1 MSAMPATE
9 LTCDSDIE
17 LVRALRS
24 VGVLSGLRQDDPGD
38 TPGPQ
43 RTAPA
48 SRRDTPDVRHAAL
61 TPRRDTPAARSGR
74 PRDTPVAPLRLTR
87 RGRVVV
93 ALAAALL
100 VTVVSLLLARRG
112 AGDERRSVSA
122 RGAGEP
128 RPGDRPPGPEPVV
141 GGRERGSRPGHP
153 RRHPA
158 DHRPQFAER
167 RHCVRRPAAL
177 GPARLSPRL
186 RPNTRLIR
194 NALSPPAAALVTT
207 SGRDTPAR
215 RPQPHGGL
223 DFRVRPSR
231 PLAS

>member
-24 VGVLSGLRQDDPGD
+24 VGVLSGLQEDDPGD

-43 RTAPA
+43 QTAPA

-74 PRDTPVAPLRLTR
+74 PRDTPDAPLRLTR

-100 VTVVSLLLARRG
+100 VTMVSLLLAGVAQATNDGPSPR
-112 AGDERRSVSA
+112 AA
-122 RGAGEP
+122 RENLVQVIV
-128 RPGDRPPGPEPVV
+128 RPGQSLWSVAESADPDQDTRAVIQQIIDLNSLNGDTVFAGQQLWVP
-141 GGRERGSRPGHP
+141 RG
-153 RRHPA
+153 
-158 DHRPQFAER
+158 
-167 RHCVRRPAAL
+167 
-177 GPARLSPRL
+177 
-186 RPNTRLIR
+186 
-194 NALSPPAAALVTT
+194 
-207 SGRDTPAR
+207 
-215 RPQPHGGL
+215 
-223 DFRVRPSR
+223 
-231 PLAS
+231 

>member
-24 VGVLSGLRQDDPGD
+24 VGVLSGLREDDPGD

-43 RTAPA
+43 QTAPA

-100 VTVVSLLLARRG
+100 VTMVSLLLAGVAQATNDGPSPR
-112 AGDERRSVSA
+112 AA
-122 RGAGEP
+122 RENLVQVIV
-128 RPGDRPPGPEPVV
+128 RPGQSLWSVAESADPGQDTRAVIQQIIDLNSLNGDTVFAGQQLWIP
-141 GGRERGSRPGHP
+141 RG
-153 RRHPA
+153 
-158 DHRPQFAER
+158 
-167 RHCVRRPAAL
+167 
-177 GPARLSPRL
+177 
-186 RPNTRLIR
+186 
-194 NALSPPAAALVTT
+194 
-207 SGRDTPAR
+207 
-215 RPQPHGGL
+215 
-223 DFRVRPSR
+223 
-231 PLAS
+231 

>member
-1 MSAMPATE
+1 VSAMPATE

-24 VGVLSGLRQDDPGD
+24 VGVLSGLREDDPGD

-43 RTAPA
+43 QTAPA

-100 VTVVSLLLARRG
+100 VTMVSLLLAGVAQATNDGPSPR
-112 AGDERRSVSA
+112 AA
-122 RGAGEP
+122 RENLVQVIV
-128 RPGDRPPGPEPVV
+128 RPGQSLWSVAESADPGQDTRAVIQQIIDLNSLNGDTVFAGQQLWIP
-141 GGRERGSRPGHP
+141 RG
-153 RRHPA
+153 
-158 DHRPQFAER
+158 
-167 RHCVRRPAAL
+167 
-177 GPARLSPRL
+177 
-186 RPNTRLIR
+186 
-194 NALSPPAAALVTT
+194 
-207 SGRDTPAR
+207 
-215 RPQPHGGL
+215 
-223 DFRVRPSR
+223 
-231 PLAS
+231 

>member
-1 MSAMPATE
+1 MPATE

-24 VGVLSGLRQDDPGD
+24 VGVLSGLREDDPGD

-43 RTAPA
+43 QTAPA

-100 VTVVSLLLARRG
+100 VTMVSLLLAGVAQATNDGPSPR
-112 AGDERRSVSA
+112 AA
-122 RGAGEP
+122 RENLVQVIV
-128 RPGDRPPGPEPVV
+128 RPGQSLWSVAESADPGQDTRAVIQQIIDLNSLNGDTVFAGQQLWVP
-141 GGRERGSRPGHP
+141 RG
-153 RRHPA
+153 
-158 DHRPQFAER
+158 
-167 RHCVRRPAAL
+167 
-177 GPARLSPRL
+177 
-186 RPNTRLIR
+186 
-194 NALSPPAAALVTT
+194 
-207 SGRDTPAR
+207 
-215 RPQPHGGL
+215 
-223 DFRVRPSR
+223 
-231 PLAS
+231 

>member
-24 VGVLSGLRQDDPGD
+24 VGVLSGLREDDPGD

-43 RTAPA
+43 QAGPA

-61 TPRRDTPAARSGR
+61 TPRRGAPAARSGR

-100 VTVVSLLLARRG
+100 VTMVSLLLAGVAQATNDGPSPR
-112 AGDERRSVSA
+112 AA
-122 RGAGEP
+122 RENLVQVIV
-128 RPGDRPPGPEPVV
+128 RPGQSLWSVAESADPGQDTRAVIQQIIDLNSLNGDTVFAGQQLWVP
-141 GGRERGSRPGHP
+141 RG
-153 RRHPA
+153 
-158 DHRPQFAER
+158 
-167 RHCVRRPAAL
+167 
-177 GPARLSPRL
+177 
-186 RPNTRLIR
+186 
-194 NALSPPAAALVTT
+194 
-207 SGRDTPAR
+207 
-215 RPQPHGGL
+215 
-223 DFRVRPSR
+223 
-231 PLAS
+231 

>member
-1 MSAMPATE
+1 VSAMPATE

-24 VGVLSGLRQDDPGD
+24 VGVLSGLREDDLGD

-43 RTAPA
+43 PTAPT

-100 VTVVSLLLARRG
+100 VTMVSLLLAGVAQATNDGPSPR
-112 AGDERRSVSA
+112 AA
-122 RGAGEP
+122 RENLVQVIV
-128 RPGDRPPGPEPVV
+128 RPGQSLWSVAESADPDQDTRAVIQQIIDLNSLNGDTVFAGQQLWVP
-141 GGRERGSRPGHP
+141 RG
-153 RRHPA
+153 
-158 DHRPQFAER
+158 
-167 RHCVRRPAAL
+167 
-177 GPARLSPRL
+177 
-186 RPNTRLIR
+186 
-194 NALSPPAAALVTT
+194 
-207 SGRDTPAR
+207 
-215 RPQPHGGL
+215 
-223 DFRVRPSR
+223 
-231 PLAS
+231 

>member
-24 VGVLSGLRQDDPGD
+24 VGVLSGLQEDDPGD

-43 RTAPA
+43 QTAPA

-61 TPRRDTPAARSGR
+61 TPRRDAPAARSGR

-100 VTVVSLLLARRG
+100 VTMVSLLLAGVAQATNDGPSPR
-112 AGDERRSVSA
+112 AA
-122 RGAGEP
+122 RENLVQVIV
-128 RPGDRPPGPEPVV
+128 RPGQSLWSVAESADPDQDTRAVIQQIIDLNSLNGDTVFAGQQLWVP
-141 GGRERGSRPGHP
+141 RG
-153 RRHPA
+153 
-158 DHRPQFAER
+158 
-167 RHCVRRPAAL
+167 
-177 GPARLSPRL
+177 
-186 RPNTRLIR
+186 
-194 NALSPPAAALVTT
+194 
-207 SGRDTPAR
+207 
-215 RPQPHGGL
+215 
-223 DFRVRPSR
+223 
-231 PLAS
+231 

>member
-1 MSAMPATE
+1 VSAMPATE

-24 VGVLSGLRQDDPGD
+24 VGVLSGLQEDDPGD

-43 RTAPA
+43 QTAPA

-100 VTVVSLLLARRG
+100 VTMVSLLLAGVAQATNDGPSPR
-112 AGDERRSVSA
+112 AA
-122 RGAGEP
+122 RENLVQVIV
-128 RPGDRPPGPEPVV
+128 RPGQSLWSVAESADPDQDTRAVIQQIIDLNSLNGDTVFAGQQLWVP
-141 GGRERGSRPGHP
+141 RG
-153 RRHPA
+153 
-158 DHRPQFAER
+158 
-167 RHCVRRPAAL
+167 
-177 GPARLSPRL
+177 
-186 RPNTRLIR
+186 
-194 NALSPPAAALVTT
+194 
-207 SGRDTPAR
+207 
-215 RPQPHGGL
+215 
-223 DFRVRPSR
+223 
-231 PLAS
+231 